1 MSEAEKRILIV
12 DDEVEHLESLRRIFE
27 REKYQVDTAV
37 KGKEALEKLRQK
49 SYLVML
55 TDLIMPGGVDGM
67 DLLKAVK
74 ALGINTEIV
83 LMTAYGTVETAVQAM
98 KVGAYDFITKP
109 IRRIEVIRTIERAI
123 DRVNLMEE
131 NRRLKEQ
138 LKRFMGD
145 GVEIIGS
152 SPALARPME
161 ILRQAAPSV
170 ATILIQGD
178 SGTGKE
184 LFARAIHEMS
194 GRSGPFVPINCAAL
208 PESILETEL
217 FGHEKGA
224 FTGAIARKEG
234 RFETADGGTLFLDEI
249 GDMSPA
255 IQAKVLRVLQDG
267 EFERVGGTQPIKVD
281 VRIISATNKNLRR
294 EIEARRFREDLFF
307 RLNVIAINLPPLS
320 ERREDIPLLARH
332 FLEKYCRKNH
342 REIKG
347 FSPRAMET
355 LITREWRGNVR
366 ELEKS
371 IERAVVLTRGEYIEP
386 GDLFDEIPLEQDLKG
401 EIRVPFGIPLE
412 EIERKIILETL
423 HRTGGDKK
431 LTAQIL
437 GVASRTIYRKMGQLQ
452 GENDN
457 EPENSE
463 DSGTDGGEN

>member
-1 MSEAEKRILIV
+1 MGEPEKRILIV
-12 DDEVEHLESLRRIFE
+12 DDEIEHLESLRRIFE
-27 REKYQVDTAV
+27 REKYVVDTAT

-49 SYLVML
+49 SYTVML

-67 DLLKAVK
+67 DLLKATK

-109 IRRIEVIRTIERAI
+109 IRRVEVIRTIERAI

-131 NRRLKEQ
+131 NKRLKEQ
-138 LKRFMGD
+138 LKRFMGV
-145 GVEIIGS
+145 GVEIIGNS
-152 SPALARPME
+152 SALAKPME
-161 ILRQAAPSV
+161 ILRQAAASV
-170 ATILIQGD
+170 ATILIHGD

-224 FTGAIARKEG
+224 FTGAISRKEG
-234 RFETADGGTLFLDEI
+234 RFEAADGGTLFLDEI
-249 GDMSPA
+249 GDMSPS
-255 IQAKVLRVLQDG
+255 IQAKVLRVLQNG

-281 VRIISATNKNLRR
+281 VRIISATNKNLKN

-332 FLEKYCRKNH
+332 FLEKYCLKNKKES
-342 REIKG
+342 RG
-347 FSPRAMET
+347 FSPRAME
-355 LITREWRGNVR
+355 IMVTREWRGNVR

-371 IERAVVLTRGEYIEP
+371 IERAVVLSRGEYIEP
-386 GDLFDEIPLEQDLKG
+386 GDLFDEIPQEQDLKG
-401 EIRVPFGIPLE
+401 EIRIPFGIPLE
-412 EIERKIILETL
+412 EIERKVILETL

-431 LTAQIL
+431 LTAQVL
-437 GVASRTIYRKMGQLQ
+437 GVATRTIYRKMGQFH
-452 GENDN
+452 GEGEEDFGGDN
-457 EPENSE
+457 EE
-463 DSGTDGGEN
+463 